1 MGSNGSIGI
10 SAYGRVATDF
20 IAIATDTK
28 NITFN
33 YDGQDYPD
41 SSVNV
46 AVGLYDAE
54 FGFIERLTS
63 GNSST
68 PKTFTLPENV
78 AYVRLSYPTELR
90 SYDDYAKLEKG
101 NVADWTPAPEDMA
114 TSAQFTLLSDQI
126 NLRVE
131 KNGTQAR

>member
-10 SAYGRVATDF
+10 SAYSATDF

-54 FGFIERLTS
+54 FQRLTS

-78 AYVRLSYPTELR
+78 AYVRLSYPPEL
-90 SYDDYAKLEKG
+90 G
-101 NVADWTPAPEDMA
+101 HMMTM
-114 TSAQFTLLSDQI
+114 Q
-126 NLRVE
+126 NLKKV
-131 KNGTQAR
+131 T